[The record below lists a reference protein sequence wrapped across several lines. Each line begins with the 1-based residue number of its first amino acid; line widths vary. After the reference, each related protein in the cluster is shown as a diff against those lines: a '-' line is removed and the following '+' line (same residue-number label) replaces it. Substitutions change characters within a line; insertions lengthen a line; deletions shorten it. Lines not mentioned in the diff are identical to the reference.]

1 VWIQTKKYI
10 CILTTV
16 HVAPSTEAYLAEFF
30 KLLDATKTPLTS
42 VSIPDIF
49 FLGGGILPPKTYNSL
64 PPNGY

>member
-1 VWIQTKKYI
+1 M
-10 CILTTV
+10 TV
-16 HVAPSTEAYLAEFF
+16 HVAPSTEAYVAEFF

-49 FLGGGILPPKTYNSL
+49 FGGILPQKTYNSL